1 MRRQDLQ
8 QLTIP
13 GHDRQIHDALRQHP
27 TVHPLREVDRAAQQT
42 VNLPQIGVSGM
53 GKRYARQ
60 GEIAVCFL
68 VQRPYEPEC
77 KKFEKLPVGLVE
89 FLQMADRQDY
99 LILVSR
105 DLNDESLICGSAI
118 TGQVFE
124 RFGYRWRRPGKVEQK
139 ANGPYVHLFRDV
151 QSEELVIRLGRGQL
165 EEPILGSDWQADVIL
180 R

>member
-1 MRRQDLQ
+1 
-8 QLTIP
+8 
-13 GHDRQIHDALRQHP
+13 
-27 TVHPLREVDRAAQQT
+27 
-42 VNLPQIGVSGM
+42 VNLPEIGVSAV
-53 GKRYARQ
+53 GKCYAQQ
-60 GEIAVCFL
+60 GEIAVRLLLQC
-68 VQRPYEPEC
+68 VNEPERE
-77 KKFEKLPVGLVE
+77 KFEELSVWFAGIV
-89 FLQMADRQDY
+89 QMTDLQDY
-99 LILVSR
+99 LVPLSR

-124 RFGYRWRRPGKVEQK
+124 RFGDRWRRPGKVEQK